1 MNTIELLGYLML
13 LKSKL
18 AECYQKLLDRIKDRA
33 WIMDETGR
41 LHLVNHV
48 WQHRRSQH
56 QLELGFFWDEISP
69 EERDSIRQQW
79 QNFNIQQQWQKKLR
93 LINAWDKSDL
103 FEVNIEQL
111 TSDCDLPLWI
121 GTASQIDAP
130 QLSISQEL
138 ADYKQKE
145 IKLQRN
151 VEFVR
156 RIMESSKDC
165 IKVLD
170 LEGRLLYMNDGGQD
184 IMEIDDFAKV
194 QNALW
199 LSFWQ
204 GCNRSAAEQAFAI
217 AKAGETGRFDGY
229 CATAKGTPKWWEVI
243 VTPILDKQGKIA
255 EILSVSRDITAR
267 KTAQQELEKRNQELD
282 RFTYVVTHDLKAPLR
297 GIFNL
302 SQWIAE
308 DLSEQS
314 AETKHQLN
322 LLQQRVQRM
331 DALITNLLKYSTVG
345 KQELPVESVDVAE
358 LLEEI
363 IDSLSPPAEFQI
375 ISTSKLPVLQTKRLL
390 LTQVLSNLIGNSIKH
405 HDRDRGKILVEV
417 KDRGTDYEFAIADD
431 GPGIIESQRQR
442 IFEIF
447 QTVHNNTSTTNT
459 GIGLALV
466 KKIVTEEGGQLWLE
480 DNRNR
485 GSKFCFTWSSA
496 I

>member
-1 MNTIELLGYLML
+1 MPLDS
-13 LKSKL
+13 KS
-18 AECYQKLLDRIKDRA
+18 AECYQKLLDRISDRA
-33 WIMDETGR
+33 WIADEFGQ
-41 LHLVNHV
+41 LYLINHT
-48 WQHRRSQH
+48 WQQQRRS
-56 QLELGFFWDEISP
+56 LPRSKPSFFWHEVLP
-69 EERDSIRQQW
+69 EERELV
-79 QNFNIQQQWQKKLR
+79 QQQWHDFKYTQDVWRKQLT
-93 LINAWDKSDL
+93 LINDGDSYEL
-103 FEVNIEQL
+103 FDVNIEQL
-111 TSDCDLPLWI
+111 TSNDDLQLWI
-121 GTASQIDAP
+121 GTASKVNGLTPSAI
-130 QLSISQEL
+130 SIPTNE

-156 RIMESSKDC
+156 RIMDSSKDC

-184 IMEIDDFAKV
+184 IMEIDEFTTV

-204 GCNRSAAEQAFAI
+204 GCNRSAAERAFAA
-217 AKAGETGRFDGY
+217 AKAGDTSRFDGY
-229 CATAKGTPKWWEVI
+229 CATAKGTPKWWEVV
-243 VTPILDKQGKIA
+243 VTPILDNQGRIL
-255 EILSVSRDITAR
+255 EILSVSRDLTAR
-267 KTAQQELEKRNQELD
+267 KTAEQALEKRNQELD

-297 GIFNL
+297 GILNL

-314 AETKHQLN
+314 TETKHQLN
-322 LLQQRVQRM
+322 LLQQRVRRM
-331 DALITNLLKYSTVG
+331 DALISGLLQYSTVG
-345 KQELPVESVDVAE
+345 RHELPIESVDVAE
-358 LLEEI
+358 LLEEV
-363 IDSLSPPAEFQI
+363 IDFLSPPEKFQI

-390 LTQVLSNLIGNSIKH
+390 LSQVLSNLISNSIKH
-405 HDRDRGKILVEV
+405 HDRDRGKILVEA
-417 KDRGTDYEFAIADD
+417 KNRGTHYEFAIADD
-431 GPGIIESQRQR
+431 GPGIAESQRQR

-480 DNRNR
+480 DNATK
-485 GSKFCFTWSSA
+485 GSTFCFTWSSS

>member
-1 MNTIELLGYLML
+1 MSLDP
-13 LKSKL
+13 KSAK
-18 AECYQKLLDRIKDRA
+18 CYQKLLDRISDRA
-33 WIMDETGR
+33 WIMDRTGR
-41 LHLVNHV
+41 IHLVNHT
-48 WQHRRSQH
+48 WQQHKRSLSQSKIS
-56 QLELGFFWDEISP
+56 FFWDEILP
-69 EERDSIRQQW
+69 EERESIQQHW
-79 QNFNIQQQWQKKLR
+79 QNFNSTQDTWQKKFQLK
-93 LINAWDKSDL
+93 NAGDDYNL
-103 FEVNIEQL
+103 FEVAIEQL
-111 TSDCDLPLWI
+111 TSDNDLPLWI
-121 GTASQIDAP
+121 GTASEVNVP
-130 QLSISQEL
+130 QLSNSTSQADEL

-184 IMEIDDFAKV
+184 IMEIDDFVTV

-204 GCNRSAAEQAFAI
+204 GCNRTAAEQAFAT
-217 AKAGETGRFDGY
+217 AKAGNTGRFDGY

-243 VTPILDKQGKIA
+243 VTPILDKQGRVA
-255 EILSVSRDITAR
+255 EILSVSHDITAR
-267 KTAQQELEKRNQELD
+267 KTAEQILEKRNQELD

-297 GIFNL
+297 GILNL

-308 DLSEQS
+308 DLGEQS
-314 AETKHQLN
+314 AETKQQLN
-322 LLQQRVQRM
+322 LLQQRVRRM
-331 DALITNLLKYSTVG
+331 DALISGLLKYSTVG
-345 KQELPVESVDVAE
+345 RYELPIESVDVAE
-358 LLEEI
+358 LLEEV

-375 ISTSKLPVLQTKRLL
+375 ISISKLPVLQTKRLL
-390 LTQVLSNLIGNSIKH
+390 LNQVLSNLINNSIKH
-405 HDRDRGKILVEV
+405 HDRDRGKILVEA
-417 KDRGTDYEFAIADD
+417 KDRGTHYKFTIADD
-431 GPGIIESQRQR
+431 GPGIAKSQRQR

-466 KKIVTEEGGQLWLE
+466 KKIVTEEGGRLWLE
-480 DNRNR
+480 DNQNK